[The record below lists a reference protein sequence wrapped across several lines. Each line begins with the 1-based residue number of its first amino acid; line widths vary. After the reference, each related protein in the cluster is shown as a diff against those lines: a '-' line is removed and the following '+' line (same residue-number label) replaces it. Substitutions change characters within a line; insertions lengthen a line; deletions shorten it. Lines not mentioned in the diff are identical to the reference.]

1 MTGFLFERI
10 GVDTLI
16 LFRQRGLALTRS
28 TPTEGTAMS
37 RTIRS
42 HVVRTLTTGGLLAG
56 ASLIAPAIA
65 SSQSI
70 SPNRAFLSQ
79 STLAFSVNRSLS
91 TVAQA
96 YSSAAS
102 GVDGERALLGRRNW
116 SSVESE

>member
-1 MTGFLFERI
+1 
-10 GVDTLI
+10 
-16 LFRQRGLALTRS
+16 
-28 TPTEGTAMS
+28 MS
-37 RTIRS
+37 RTIGS

-65 SSQSI
+65 SSQSV

-96 YSSAAS
+96 YSSAAG
-102 GVDGERALLGRRNW
+102 GVDGERALLGHVKSHTELQPNRAAPVSGSAVVGERALLGRRNS